1 MPDPS
6 PTIHTLTNYFLVLP
20 WNVCYIIIYL
30 LGVHSLFHPG
40 MPTIFFLVSSFYCQY
55 YILLK

>member
-40 MPTIFFLVSSFYCQY
+40 MPTIFFLVSNF
-55 YILLK
+55 